1 MEMVI
6 ANKKIGIMQ
15 PYFFP
20 YIGYW
25 QLLNAVDEY
34 IIFDDVN
41 YIKSGWINR
50 NNILYNRAV
59 KRINLYIR
67 DASQNRLIKDTHL
80 AENNNTEKL
89 IRLIKD
95 AYRKAPYFNETF
107 NLLERLLRC
116 NNDNLSDFLKYQ
128 IEAICEYLEITTK
141 IYLSS
146 NLEKNRSLKGE
157 EKIIDI
163 CINRGADCYIN
174 AIGGKEL
181 YHKEIFE
188 RYGIKLLFLRNI
200 CSSYKQFENLFVP
213 DLSIIDVMMF
223 NSVEEIQQLLTE
235 FKLENA

>member
-116 NNDNLSDFLKYQ
+116 NNDNLSDFLKYR
-128 IEAICEYLEITTK
+128 IEAI
-141 IYLSS
+141 
-146 NLEKNRSLKGE
+146 
-157 EKIIDI
+157 
-163 CINRGADCYIN
+163 
-174 AIGGKEL
+174 
-181 YHKEIFE
+181 
-188 RYGIKLLFLRNI
+188 
-200 CSSYKQFENLFVP
+200 
-213 DLSIIDVMMF
+213 
-223 NSVEEIQQLLTE
+223 
-235 FKLENA
+235 

>member
-1 MEMVI
+1 
-6 ANKKIGIMQ
+6 MQ

-141 IYLSS
+141 IY
-146 NLEKNRSLKGE
+146 
-157 EKIIDI
+157 
-163 CINRGADCYIN
+163 
-174 AIGGKEL
+174 
-181 YHKEIFE
+181 
-188 RYGIKLLFLRNI
+188 
-200 CSSYKQFENLFVP
+200 
-213 DLSIIDVMMF
+213 
-223 NSVEEIQQLLTE
+223 
-235 FKLENA
+235 